1 MSGVVSSIITNSA
14 AMVGVE
20 TLNSINTALNS
31 VQNQI
36 STGYSVS
43 SAVDNGAAFA
53 VAQSVRTNISGLTAA
68 NQQLGDTQG
77 LLSTTNT
84 ALTNISNL
92 MQSMDST
99 LVNLS
104 SSSISDSQKSQYA
117 AQFTSQLKNLQFYIQ
132 GAGYNGQTLIGSSS
146 GTLKT
151 SSATFTSSALH
162 VSLDAN
168 GNTISI
174 TANSLGSVYSALSTI
189 GASLA
194 KVASGTYS
202 YATVANFLTATGSFS
217 KQVSSVGS
225 YLNTYGN
232 LTNQIDAQITYNQNK
247 MDALSN
253 GLGALVDANMA
264 AESAKLQS
272 LQIQQQL
279 ATSALSIAN
288 QQPSILTKL
297 I

>member
-20 TLNSINTALNS
+20 TLNSINTSLNN

-53 VAQSVRTNISGLTAA
+53 VAQSVRTNMAGLTAA

-77 LLSTTNT
+77 LLATTNT

-92 MQSMDST
+92 MQSMDAT

-104 SSSISDSQKSQYA
+104 SSTISTSQKSQYV
-117 AQFTSQLKNLQFYIQ
+117 AQFSSQLQNLQYYIK
-132 GAGYNGQTLIGSSS
+132 GASYNGKALIGASS
-146 GTLKT
+146 GTLA
-151 SSATFTSSALH
+151 SSSSSFTSKAL
-162 VSLDAN
+162 
-168 GNTISI
+168 
-174 TANSLGSVYSALSTI
+174 
-189 GASLA
+189 
-194 KVASGTYS
+194 
-202 YATVANFLTATGSFS
+202 
-217 KQVSSVGS
+217 QVSSDASGGQIKIAAQSMTTVYLALSKIGTSLGTASAGSTTITNWMTAGGTFSTQVSNVGS

-232 LTNQIDAQITYNQNK
+232 LTNQVDAQITYNQNK

>member
-53 VAQSVRTNISGLTAA
+53 VAQSVRTNVAGLTAA

-104 SSSISDSQKSQYA
+104 SSTISSSQRSQYA
-117 AQFTSQLKNLQFYIQ
+117 AQFTSQLQNLQYFIK
-132 GAGYNGQTLIGSSS
+132 GAGYNGQSLIGGTSTALKSSTS
-146 GTLKT
+146 G
-151 SSATFTSSALH
+151 FTSSALH
-162 VSLDAN
+162 VALDAS
-168 GNTISI
+168 GTTLKI
-174 TANSLGSVYSALSTI
+174 TSTSLSSVYNALSTI
-189 GASLA
+189 GSKLT
-194 KVASGTYS
+194 GS
-202 YATVANFLTATGSFS
+202 YASVAAFITAGGKFS
-217 KQVSSVGS
+217 SQVSSIGT

>member
-20 TLNSINTALNS
+20 TLNSINTSLNN

-53 VAQSVRTNISGLTAA
+53 VAQSVRTNMAGLTAA

-77 LLSTTNT
+77 LLATTNT

-92 MQSMDST
+92 MQSMDAT

-104 SSSISDSQKSQYA
+104 SSTISASQKTQYV
-117 AQFTSQLKNLQFYIQ
+117 AQFSSQLQNLQYYIK
-132 GAGYNGQTLIGSSS
+132 GASYNGKALIGGGTGTTLHSSS
-146 GTLKT
+146 SAWTHTGLTVASDASGGQIQIASQTMTTVYLALSKIGT
-151 SSATFTSSALH
+151 
-162 VSLDAN
+162 
-168 GNTISI
+168 
-174 TANSLGSVYSALSTI
+174 SLGTASAGSPTI
-189 GASLA
+189 
-194 KVASGTYS
+194 T
-202 YATVANFLTATGSFS
+202 NWMTATGTFS
-217 KQVSSVGS
+217 TQVSNVGS

-232 LTNQIDAQITYNQNK
+232 LTNQVDAQITYNQNK

>member
-20 TLNSINTALNS
+20 TLNSINTSLNN
-31 VQNQI
+31 VQNHI

-53 VAQSVRTNISGLTAA
+53 VAQSVRTNMAGLTAA

-77 LLSTTNT
+77 LLATTNT

-92 MQSMDST
+92 MQSMDAT

-104 SSSISDSQKSQYA
+104 SSTISTSQKSQYV
-117 AQFTSQLKNLQFYIQ
+117 AQFSSQLQNLQYYIK
-132 GAGYNGQTLIGSSS
+132 GASYNGKALIGASS
-146 GTLKT
+146 GTLA
-151 SSATFTSSALH
+151 SSSSSFTSKAL
-162 VSLDAN
+162 
-168 GNTISI
+168 
-174 TANSLGSVYSALSTI
+174 
-189 GASLA
+189 
-194 KVASGTYS
+194 
-202 YATVANFLTATGSFS
+202 
-217 KQVSSVGS
+217 QVSSDASGGQIKIAAQSMTTVYLALSKIGTSLGTASAGSTTITNWMTAGGTFSTQVSNVGS

-232 LTNQIDAQITYNQNK
+232 LTNQVDAQITYNQNK

>member
-20 TLNSINTALNS
+20 TLNSINSSLQS
-31 VQNQI
+31 VQTAI
-36 STGYSVS
+36 STGYSVN
-43 SAVDNGAAFA
+43 SASDNGAAYA
-53 VAQSVRTNISGLTAA
+53 VAQSVRTNMAGLTAA

-77 LLSTTNT
+77 LLATTNT

-104 SSSISDSQKSQYA
+104 SSTLSTDQKSQYVS
-117 AQFTSQLKNLQFYIQ
+117 QFSSQLANMKAFIQ
-132 GAGYNGQTLIGSSS
+132 GASYNGKALIGST
-146 GTLKT
+146 GTNLKT
-151 SSATFTSSALH
+151 SSAVFTSTNLT
-162 VSLDAN
+162 VTTDAS
-168 GNTISI
+168 GNTLGI
-174 TANSLGSVYSALSTI
+174 TSTSLSTMYNKLTGI
-189 GASLA
+189 GASLGSMSA
-194 KVASGTYS
+194 GAATIANYLTASGT
-202 YATVANFLTATGSFS
+202 FS
-217 KQVSSVGS
+217 SQVSFMGS
-225 YLNTYGN
+225 TMNTYGN
-232 LTNQIDAQITYNQNK
+232 LTNQVDTQITYNQNK

-264 AESAKLQS
+264 SESAHLQS

-279 ATSALSIAN
+279 ATTALSIAN
-288 QQPSILTKL
+288 QSPSLLTKL

>member
-20 TLNSINTALNS
+20 TLNSINTSLNN

-53 VAQSVRTNISGLTAA
+53 VAQSVRTNMAGLTAA

-77 LLSTTNT
+77 LLATTNT

-92 MQSMDST
+92 MQSMDAT

-104 SSSISDSQKSQYA
+104 SSTISTSQKSQYV
-117 AQFTSQLKNLQFYIQ
+117 AQFSSQLQNLQYYIK
-132 GAGYNGQTLIGSSS
+132 GASYNGKALIGASS
-146 GTLKT
+146 GTLA
-151 SSATFTSSALH
+151 SSSSSFTSQAL
-162 VSLDAN
+162 
-168 GNTISI
+168 
-174 TANSLGSVYSALSTI
+174 
-189 GASLA
+189 
-194 KVASGTYS
+194 
-202 YATVANFLTATGSFS
+202 
-217 KQVSSVGS
+217 QVSSDASGGQIKIAAQSMTTVYLALSKIGTSLGTASAGSTTITNWMTAGGTFSTQVSNVGS

-232 LTNQIDAQITYNQNK
+232 LTNQVDAQITYNQNK

>member
-53 VAQSVRTNISGLTAA
+53 VAQSVRTNVAGLTAA

-104 SSSISDSQKSQYA
+104 SSTISSSQRSQYA
-117 AQFTSQLKNLQFYIQ
+117 AQFTSQLQNLQYFIK
-132 GAGYNGQTLIGSSS
+132 GAGYNGQSLIG
-146 GTLKT
+146 GT
-151 SSATFTSSALH
+151 SSALKSSASGFTSSALH
-162 VSLDAN
+162 VALDAS
-168 GNTISI
+168 GTTLKI
-174 TANSLGSVYSALSTI
+174 TSTSLSSVYNALSTV
-189 GASLA
+189 GKSL
-194 KVASGTYS
+194 GTYS
-202 YATVANFLTATGSFS
+202 SVAAFITSGGKFS
-217 KQVSSVGS
+217 SQVASVGS

-232 LTNQIDAQITYNQNK
+232 LTNQINEQITYNQNK

>member
-20 TLNSINTALNS
+20 TLNSINTSLNS

-53 VAQSVRTNISGLTAA
+53 VAQSVRTNMAGLTAA

-77 LLSTTNT
+77 LLATTNT

-92 MQSMDST
+92 MQSMDAT

-104 SSSISDSQKSQYA
+104 SSTISTSQKSQYA
-117 AQFTSQLKNLQFYIQ
+117 AQFSSQLQNLQYYIK
-132 GAGYNGQTLIGSSS
+132 GANYNGKALIGGGLGTTLHTSASS
-146 GTLKT
+146 
-151 SSATFTSSALH
+151 FTSTALT
-162 VSLDAN
+162 VSSDAS
-168 GNTISI
+168 GGQIKIASQSMT
-174 TANSLGSVYSALSTI
+174 TVYLALSSIGTALGTASAGSTTI
-189 GASLA
+189 TG
-194 KVASGTYS
+194 
-202 YATVANFLTATGSFS
+202 FMTAGGSFS
-217 KQVSSVGS
+217 SAVSSVGS

-232 LTNQIDAQITYNQNK
+232 LTNQVDAQITYNQNK

>member
-20 TLNSINTALNS
+20 TLNSINTSLNN

-53 VAQSVRTNISGLTAA
+53 VAQSVRTNMAGLTAA

-77 LLSTTNT
+77 LLATTNT

-92 MQSMDST
+92 MQSMDAT

-104 SSSISDSQKSQYA
+104 SSTISTSQKSQYV
-117 AQFTSQLKNLQFYIQ
+117 AQFSSQLQNLQYYIK
-132 GAGYNGQTLIGSSS
+132 GASYNGKALIGASS
-146 GTLKT
+146 GTLA
-151 SSATFTSSALH
+151 SSSSSFTSKAL
-162 VSLDAN
+162 
-168 GNTISI
+168 
-174 TANSLGSVYSALSTI
+174 
-189 GASLA
+189 
-194 KVASGTYS
+194 
-202 YATVANFLTATGSFS
+202 
-217 KQVSSVGS
+217 QVSSDASGGQIKITAQSMTTVYLALSKIGTSLGTASAGSTTITNWMTAGGTFSTQVSNVGS

-232 LTNQIDAQITYNQNK
+232 LTNQVDAQITYNQNK

>member
-20 TLNSINTALNS
+20 TLNSINTSLNN

-53 VAQSVRTNISGLTAA
+53 VAQSVRTNMAGLTAA

-77 LLSTTNT
+77 LLATTNT

-92 MQSMDST
+92 MQSMDAT

-104 SSSISDSQKSQYA
+104 SSTISTSQKSQYV
-117 AQFTSQLKNLQFYIQ
+117 AQFSSQLQNLQYYIK
-132 GAGYNGQTLIGSSS
+132 GASYNGKALIGASS
-146 GTLKT
+146 GTLA
-151 SSATFTSSALH
+151 SSSSSFTSTAL
-162 VSLDAN
+162 
-168 GNTISI
+168 
-174 TANSLGSVYSALSTI
+174 
-189 GASLA
+189 
-194 KVASGTYS
+194 
-202 YATVANFLTATGSFS
+202 
-217 KQVSSVGS
+217 QVSSDASGGQIKIAAQSMTTVYLALSKIGTSLGTASAGSTTITNWMTAGGTFSTQVSNVGS

-232 LTNQIDAQITYNQNK
+232 LTNQVDAQITYNQNK

>member
-20 TLNSINTALNS
+20 TLNSINTSLNN

-53 VAQSVRTNISGLTAA
+53 VAQSVRTNMAGLTAA

-77 LLSTTNT
+77 LLATTNT

-92 MQSMDST
+92 MQSMDAT

-104 SSSISDSQKSQYA
+104 SSTISASQKTQYV
-117 AQFTSQLKNLQFYIQ
+117 AQFSSQLQNLQYYIK
-132 GAGYNGQTLIGSSS
+132 GASYNGKALIGASTGTLSSS
-146 GTLKT
+146 
-151 SSATFTSSALH
+151 SSSFTSSALT
-162 VSLDAN
+162 VSSDAS
-168 GNTISI
+168 GGQI
-174 TANSLGSVYSALSTI
+174 
-189 GASLA
+189 
-194 KVASGTYS
+194 KVASQTMTTVYLALSKIGTS
-202 YATVANFLTATGSFS
+202 LGTASAGSTTITNWMTAGGTFS
-217 KQVSSVGS
+217 KQVSNVGS

-232 LTNQIDAQITYNQNK
+232 LTNQVDAQITYNQNK

>member
-20 TLNSINTALNS
+20 TLNSINTSLNS

-53 VAQSVRTNISGLTAA
+53 VAQSVRTNMAGLTAA

-77 LLSTTNT
+77 LLATTNT
-84 ALTNISNL
+84 ALTSISNL
-92 MQSMDST
+92 MQSMDAT

-104 SSSISDSQKSQYA
+104 SSTISASQKTQYV
-117 AQFTSQLKNLQFYIQ
+117 AQFSSQLQNLQYYIK
-132 GAGYNGQTLIGSSS
+132 GANYNGKALIGGISGSTLYNSSS
-146 GTLKT
+146 NFQTG
-151 SSATFTSSALH
+151 ALT
-162 VSLDAN
+162 VASDAS
-168 GNTISI
+168 GGHISVASQSM
-174 TANSLGSVYSALSTI
+174 TSVYLTLSKI
-189 GASLA
+189 GASL
-194 KVASGTYS
+194 GT
-202 YATVANFLTATGSFS
+202 AAVTAGSKTITAWMTAGGSFS
-217 KQVSSVGS
+217 TQVSNVGS

-232 LTNQIDAQITYNQNK
+232 LTNQVDAQITYNQNK